1 MYQHPSA
8 AVEERESSKDGCRT
22 NADELL
28 PQQLSVPHGLRLGTL
43 DVMTLAVVILLLVF
57 PILMISNVKS
67 FSIPPPFQLRVGK
80 SLQVQHWL
88 AIIGVE
94 FSTLFGMFLLP
105 KLSSTLVSKY
115 VTKRLMGSGLELST
129 LLNSQQ
135 SAPFPTQFRHGMKRL
150 LGIRLALPIFG
161 VALSIAYKFS
171 FENVSIEDM
180 IQISNV
186 AGSRRLVGAIRFTY
200 SVYDEPPGSS
210 WAWGRDVDSFP
221 KLNADIPRRPSFGV
235 ECHKFIAAR
244 SSSNMPSA
252 LLRSIRL
259 FLFSYSFHRAN
270 WKQQYPRPRLFW
282 ELDCRRH

>member
-1 MYQHPSA
+1 MD
-8 AVEERESSKDGCRT
+8 VERMQ
-22 NADELL
+22 NELL

-67 FSIPPPFQLRVGK
+67 FSIPPPFELRVGK

-94 FSTLFGMFLLP
+94 FSTLFGTFLLP
-105 KLSSTLVSKY
+105 KLSSILVSKY

-171 FENVSIEDM
+171 FENVSTEDT

-186 AGSRRLVGAIRFTY
+186 ALVEAGDFVGAIRFTY
-200 SVYDEPPGSS
+200 SVHDEPPGSS

-259 FLFSYSFHRAN
+259 FLFSYSFHRA
-270 WKQQYPRPRLFW
+270 KLATTVSASKTLLGARLSSTSASPRMAA
-282 ELDCRRH
+282 